1 MSRSPSRAAG
11 LAEVVP
17 VAEAE
22 LVAELALAVVRAAA
36 ATKPSV
42 DEGNSGRG
50 QPRPAFFLL
59 REQFFQLRT

>member
-1 MSRSPSRAAG
+1 M
-11 LAEVVP
+11 VP

-42 DEGNSGRG
+42 DKGSDGRG
-50 QPRPAFFLL
+50 EPRPVLFTFSSKW
-59 REQFFQLRT
+59 